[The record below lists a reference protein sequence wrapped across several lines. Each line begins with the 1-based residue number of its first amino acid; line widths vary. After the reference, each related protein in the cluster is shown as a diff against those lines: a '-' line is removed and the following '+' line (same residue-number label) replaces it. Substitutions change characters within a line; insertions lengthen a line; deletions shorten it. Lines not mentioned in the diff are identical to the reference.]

1 MLQAR
6 QSPIAFAPGEMALP
20 NLSQAVRFRQ
30 WPVTAPISGWP
41 GVVKR
46 LLDIVIAL
54 TALTLLAVPLLA
66 AVVAI
71 RRDSPGPALFRQRRI
86 GLLGRGFQL
95 WKLRTMHHRPEQSGP
110 LCQAIPNDPRVT
122 RVGARLRRLS
132 LDEAPQFVQV
142 LRGDMSV
149 VGPRPHAPGTC
160 AGGVPFE
167 RLSER
172 YALRHRVRPG
182 ITGLA
187 QVRGWRGETD
197 TPDKL
202 LRRLDS
208 DLEYIATWSLWL
220 DLMILARTVV
230 CVLSMRNAW

>member
-6 QSPIAFAPGEMALP
+6 QSPLAVTPGELALP
-20 NLSQAVRFRQ
+20 GLPQAVRCRH
-30 WPVTAPISGWP
+30 WPAAEPIAGWQ

-46 LLDIVIAL
+46 LLDISLAVM
-54 TALTLLAVPLLA
+54 ALTLLAVPLLA
-66 AVVAI
+66 AAVAI
-71 RRDSPGPALFRQRRI
+71 RLDDPGPALFRQRRI
-86 GLLGRGFQL
+86 GLHGCSFQL
-95 WKLRTMHHRPEQSGP
+95 WKLRTMHRRPEAPGP
-110 LCQAIPNDPRVT
+110 LRQASPNDPRIT
-122 RVGARLRRLS
+122 RVGAWLRRLS
-132 LDEAPQFVQV
+132 LDEVPQFVQV

-149 VGPRPHAPGTC
+149 VGPRPHAPDTC

-172 YALRHRVRPG
+172 YALRHSVRPG

-187 QVRGWRGETD
+187 QVRGWRGQTD

-202 LRRLDS
+202 LHRLDS

-220 DLMILARTVV
+220 DLKILARTVV

>member
-6 QSPIAFAPGEMALP
+6 RTPIVFAHGELALP
-20 NLSQAVRFRQ
+20 GLSQSLGFRHR
-30 WPVTAPISGWP
+30 PAAAPLAGWP
-41 GVVKR
+41 AAVKR
-46 LLDIVIAL
+46 LLDILIAL
-54 TALTLLAVPLLA
+54 TALALLSVPLLVA
-66 AVVAI
+66 ALAI
-71 RRDSPGPALFRQRRI
+71 KLDTPGPILFRQRRI
-86 GLLGRGFQL
+86 GLLGRNFEL
-95 WKLRTMHHRPEQSGP
+95 WKLRTMHRQPEQPGP
-110 LCQAIPNDPRVT
+110 LRQASPEDPRIT

-142 LRGDMSV
+142 LRGEMSV

-187 QVRGWRGETD
+187 QVRGWRGQTD

-202 LRRLDS
+202 LHRLDS
-208 DLEYIATWSLWL
+208 DLEYIATWSLIL
-220 DLMILARTVV
+220 DLKILARTVV